1 MSAPVV
7 SPIAGSLVSRP
18 VRVGLLGCGVVG
30 EGTLQLLRDNRE
42 ALARRLGTT
51 FEVRRVVARDRVKPR
66 TDALGEGQL
75 SFDANDVLD
84 DPDIDVVVE
93 LMGGLDPAGRYVRT
107 ALERGKS
114 VVTANKF
121 LLAEQG
127 HELFELAEA
136 RGVDLYFEAAV
147 CGGVPV
153 IRVLREAL
161 ASDTV
166 VSLRGIVNGTS
177 NYILSRMAEERV
189 GYDVALAAAQKAG
202 YAEADPSLDVNG
214 GDASH
219 KLTILA
225 TLAFG
230 ARVRTEHIAREG
242 IEAISAVDVRFAERF
257 GYAIKLLATG
267 RVLPST
273 GVVRGAD
280 ATQLHRPGSP
290 GTPADGGS
298 LDLRVHPTMIRRTS
312 VLASI
317 GGALNAVVLEGER
330 LGPCMLSGYGAG
342 AMPTAMSVVSDLV
355 DVGRN
360 TIAGARG
367 RVPQR
372 AMRSEL
378 LVDREVRS
386 PGELV
391 GPYYLRFSVLDRPD
405 ILARIAGVLGAFDIS
420 VRELVQDGRAP
431 GSNEPVQL
439 VMITHPSR
447 DASIRSALREIDR
460 LSGIAQ
466 ATSAIRIDETA

>member
-7 SPIAGSLVSRP
+7 PPAAAARPI
-18 VRVGLLGCGVVG
+18 RVGLLGCGVVG
-30 EGTLQLLRDNRE
+30 EGTLQLLRDN
-42 ALARRLGTT
+42 AKSIARRLGTS

-66 TDALGEGQL
+66 TDALKEGQL
-75 SFDANDVLD
+75 SFDASDVLD
-84 DPDIDVVVE
+84 DPEIDVVVE
-93 LMGGLDPAGRYVRT
+93 LMGGLDPAGRYVR
-107 ALERGKS
+107 AAIERGKS

-166 VSLRGIVNGTS
+166 VALRGIVNGTS

-189 GYDVALAAAQKAG
+189 GYDVALAGAQAAG

-219 KLTILA
+219 KLAILS

-230 ARVRTEHIAREG
+230 ARIRLDQISVEG
-242 IEAISAVDVRFAERF
+242 IESISAVDVRFAERF
-257 GYAIKLLATG
+257 GYTIKLLATG
-267 RVLPST
+267 RVLP
-273 GVVRGAD
+273 GGA
-280 ATQLHRPGSP
+280 
-290 GTPADGGS
+290 
-298 LDLRVHPTMIRRTS
+298 LDLRVHPVMIRRTH

-317 GGALNAVVLEGER
+317 SGALNAVVLEGER

-360 TIAGARG
+360 MLVGARG

-372 AMRSEL
+372 SVRSEL
-378 LVDREVRS
+378 LTDREVRS

-391 GPYYLRFSVLDRPD
+391 GPYYLRFSALDRPD
-405 ILARIAGVLGAFDIS
+405 ILARIAGVLGAFSIS
-420 VRELVQDGRAP
+420 VSEMVQDGRSP
-431 GSNEPVQL
+431 GSSEPVQL

-447 DASIRSALREIDR
+447 DADVRSALREIDR
-460 LSGIAQ
+460 LSGIARP
-466 ATSAIRIDETA
+466 TSAIRIDESA

>member
-1 MSAPVV
+1 MKSFSVSVRAVTASHAAQPAP
-7 SPIAGSLVSRP
+7 SGTRPIRI
-18 VRVGLLGCGVVG
+18 GLLGCGVVG

-42 ALARRLGTT
+42 SLARRLGTT
-51 FEVRRVVARDRVKPR
+51 FEVRRVVARDRIKPR
-66 TDALGEGQL
+66 TDALSEGQL
-75 SFDANDVLD
+75 SFDASDVLD
-84 DPDIDVVVE
+84 DPDVDVVVE
-93 LMGGLDPAGRYVRT
+93 LMGGLDPAGRHVRT
-107 ALERGKS
+107 AIERGKS

-177 NYILSRMAEERV
+177 NYILSKMAEERI
-189 GYDVALAAAQKAG
+189 GYDVALKGAQLAG

-219 KLTILA
+219 KLAILS

-230 ARVRTEHIAREG
+230 ARVRTEQIAREG
-242 IEAISAVDVRFAERF
+242 IEAITAVDVKFAERF
-257 GYAIKLLATG
+257 GYTIKLLATG
-267 RVLPST
+267 RILGP
-273 GVVRGAD
+273 GGA
-280 ATQLHRPGSP
+280 
-290 GTPADGGS
+290 
-298 LDLRVHPTMIRRTS
+298 LDLRVHPAMIRRTS

-317 GGALNAVVLEGER
+317 SGALNAVVLEGER

-360 TIAGARG
+360 LLVGARG

-372 AMRSEL
+372 AVRSEL
-378 LVDREVRS
+378 LADREVRS
-386 PGELV
+386 PAELV
-391 GPYYLRFSVLDRPD
+391 GSYYLRFSVLDRPD
-405 ILARIAGVLGAFDIS
+405 ILARVAGVLGAFDVS
-420 VRELVQDGRAP
+420 VSELVQSGRASD
-431 GSNEPVQL
+431 GSGEPVQL
-439 VMITHPSR
+439 VVITHPCR
-447 DASIRSALREIDR
+447 DGAVRSALREIDR
-460 LSGIAQ
+460 LSGIARPS
-466 ATSAIRIDETA
+466 SAIRIEEGV